1 LLLLLAQPPELLETR
16 TRVKAPPQRTRE
28 RLALMRVRR
37 CERLGLGRSL
47 WFLLFMVGRACS
59 SAGARVR
66 GFAFRALPMRRR
78 ERAVRCERRG
88 GRAAGVSAANRMPE
102 ERSDG
107 GIAPGG
113 HRRRGTATPRQR
125 EEERSD
131 EEHHNAR
138 SVAGTRRA
146 RPERSAGS
154 TAYRLVSLV
163 YLWSFI
169 SGWTWRRMQRQTG
182 IHHADNGHEN
192 LRSLL
197 SSLGHTAARERTLVC
212 ARATSHASGMQRT
225 PREGRAPD

>member
-1 LLLLLAQPPELLETR
+1 MPFRHVRGSAQRCAWLRFLLLLLLLAQPPELLETR

-113 HRRRGTATPRQR
+113 HRRRGTATPRRR

-138 SVAGTRRA
+138 SVAGTRHD

-169 SGWTWRRMQRQTG
+169 RGAALSPFRRKG
-182 IHHADNGHEN
+182 I
-192 LRSLL
+192 RK
-197 SSLGHTAARERTLVC
+197 R
-212 ARATSHASGMQRT
+212 
-225 PREGRAPD
+225 